1 MATARQQWKAFYRAA
16 RAAFRLFLAFQH
28 RFERRLKDKCPDFLY
43 SATRQGA
50 LRFDYCRL
58 HGDVLR
64 MFNGKSA
71 HKIRMTH
78 LARRVRLPGARI
90 GGAA

>member
-16 RAAFRLFLAFQH
+16 RAAYRLFCTFRH
-28 RFERRLKDKCPDFLY
+28 RFPGNPCPDFVY
-43 SATRQGA
+43 DASKQGE
-50 LRFDYCRL
+50 LRFDFCRL

-64 MFNGKSA
+64 RFCGMGPGE
-71 HKIRMTH
+71 HKVRMTH
-78 LARRVRLPGARI
+78 LAGRVRLPGARI

>member
-16 RAAFRLFLAFQH
+16 RAAWRFFLAFQH
-28 RFERRLKDKCPDFLY
+28 RFEDKCPDFLY
-43 SATRQGA
+43 TATKRGA

-58 HGDVLR
+58 HGDVLG
-64 MFNGKSA
+64 MFYGPRA
-71 HKIRMTH
+71 HTVRMTH
-78 LARRVRLPGARI
+78 LARRVRLPGARN